1 MTHTGP
7 MRESEGELGEWRVAG
22 TPCRYC
28 GSQEQHLYRIW
39 ESSDGAYEDEK
50 HECRACR
57 KAWWVDG
64 IDS

>member
-7 MRESEGELGEWRVAG
+7 MRESEGELNPWQPAA

-28 GSQEQHLYRIW
+28 GSTEHFYRIW

-50 HECRACR
+50 HECRAC
-57 KAWWVDG
+57 KKSWWVDG

>member
-7 MRESEGELGEWRVAG
+7 MSESQGEFTQSAASKRA
-22 TPCRYC
+22 CRKC
-28 GSQEQHLYRIW
+28 GKTNVRCQLW

-50 HECRACR
+50 YTCQDCGHV
-57 KAWWVDG
+57 WWVDG